1 MSVNKIVART
11 RSGIGGVRDPVRN
24 SSISAATAS
33 LSPTKV
39 RLSPPGSSTSLAP
52 GIRLAA

>member
-11 RSGIGGVRDPVRN
+11 RSGIGGVREPVRN

-33 LSPTKV
+33 LSPTNG
-39 RLSPPGSSTSLAP
+39 RLSPSGSSTSLDP
-52 GIRLAA
+52 GMRPAA